1 MAAKEAAARQAVE
14 SFIQKQNVEGIVQE
28 LIQKL
33 LVAKPENPRQ
43 FLLNYLEKDLQAQDD
58 ELTETDLQKLFLVS
72 RCITGKINPQETI
85 RATIKETMG
94 LLNCDAVSLYVLDRK
109 MQMLRLYTHHAEFP
123 IMLRL
128 DHGIAGSVFLKQEL
142 VNIANC
148 QQDSRFDRTM
158 DMQTGYFTRSMLVVP
173 ILDIEGQGCGV
184 IQAINKI
191 PSGVEIDDT
200 VHIGKSAVAFSVTDE
215 KMLLHLVQNV
225 AIAIQNAEIYREAIN
240 NSERATGL
248 LNTIQ
253 SVSQDLGPQSLL
265 LTVTTHAS
273 KVCSAERSTVFLVD
287 EAMQQLWSV
296 STDTGA
302 EIRIPKDKGIAGE
315 CCCHC
320 TVINIPDAYADPRFN
335 KQTSAALVYTS
346 RDFSISTFSS
356 MRRGRPIA
364 LALFAFV
371 VTLRTGRWLSF
382 AAPPAAKPKPAELLQ
397 ALGRELWVVGDGLLV
412 LSSKVRSTGAVSL
425 SNAGISLRNAADM
438 MCDGSWEDVQG
449 ELEGAASSCESYLP
463 ANNWQGLINL
473 FGYYEAVPECEWS
486 SARSSLTGLAGAL
499 ERVEEELMS
508 SIRFADQDYIQET
521 KLYYDMV
528 LGKLRRA
535 GDLFLPGRLCCVDS
549 GRYGSFYLPPD
560 PRSEDIRRADAAPG
574 KLEERFFGGSRQR
587 YEEWKAAT
595 QDQSLNPYGCRDRA
609 WQDARAMGQD
619 AVDLLLEVEKELEQ
633 EKDLRKRGRVLR
645 KLLVKLHPDQNR
657 GQEKVT
663 APVFEYVQALR
674 ASDIDA

>member
-43 FLLNYLEKDLQAQDD
+43 FLLNYLEKDFQAQDD

-335 KQTSAALVYTS
+335 KQVDIQTGYRT
-346 RDFSISTFSS
+346 RSILAI
-356 MRRGRPIA
+356 PIMSEDNSHVVGVIQMINKVSYDGQPEHFDEEDVEIMQ
-364 LALFAFV
+364 LFATFV
-371 VTLRTGRWLSF
+371 RPKLMLS
-382 AAPPAAKPKPAELLQ
+382 ASKDKDCEGQ
-397 ALGRELWVVGDGLLV
+397 MALGGVKHP
-412 LSSKVRSTGAVSL
+412 SSKTPAKKNEMSLGAFAEV
-425 SNAGISLRNAADM
+425 D
-438 MCDGSWEDVQG
+438 ED
-449 ELEGAASSCESYLP
+449 
-463 ANNWQGLINL
+463 
-473 FGYYEAVPECEWS
+473 
-486 SARSSLTGLAGAL
+486 
-499 ERVEEELMS
+499 
-508 SIRFADQDYIQET
+508 DD
-521 KLYYDMV
+521 
-528 LGKLRRA
+528 
-535 GDLFLPGRLCCVDS
+535 
-549 GRYGSFYLPPD
+549 
-560 PRSEDIRRADAAPG
+560 
-574 KLEERFFGGSRQR
+574 
-587 YEEWKAAT
+587 
-595 QDQSLNPYGCRDRA
+595 
-609 WQDARAMGQD
+609 
-619 AVDLLLEVEKELEQ
+619 
-633 EKDLRKRGRVLR
+633 
-645 KLLVKLHPDQNR
+645 
-657 GQEKVT
+657 
-663 APVFEYVQALR
+663 
-674 ASDIDA
+674 